1 MGLRATTAL
10 LASLSL
16 ATTELERWPLF
27 DTDHTVLLRV
37 RDADAR
43 VFLIADDTTN
53 NVLRIRH
60 EGALYVAR
68 PATAFHGVV
77 REALEATTTWTGYV
91 KDFSR
96 PRTDVI
102 AFTLVLGMSECY
114 LVVQAAR

>member
-1 MGLRATTAL
+1 M
-10 LASLSL
+10 
-16 ATTELERWPLF
+16 
-27 DTDHTVLLRV
+27 

-43 VFLIADDTTN
+43 VFLIADDTSN
-53 NVLRIRH
+53 NVLHIRH
-60 EGALYVAR
+60 EGAHYVAR
-68 PATAFHGVV
+68 PPSPFHGVV

-96 PRTDVI
+96 PLADVL

>member
-10 LASLSL
+10 LASLRL
-16 ATTELERWPLF
+16 ASTELERWPLF

-53 NVLRIRH
+53 NVLHIRH
-60 EGALYVAR
+60 EGAFYVAR
-68 PATAFHGVV
+68 PPSPFDGVV
-77 REALEATTTWTGYV
+77 REALADMTTWTGYV
-91 KDFSR
+91 KDFSQ
-96 PRTDVI
+96 PRADVI

-114 LVVQAAR
+114 FVAQAVR

>member
-1 MGLRATTAL
+1 M
-10 LASLSL
+10 
-16 ATTELERWPLF
+16 
-27 DTDHTVLLRV
+27 

-43 VFLIADDTTN
+43 VFLIADD

-68 PATAFHGVV
+68 PPSPFHGVV

-96 PRTDVI
+96 PRADVI

-114 LVVQAAR
+114 LVAQAAS

>member
-16 ATTELERWPLF
+16 ADTQLERCPLF

-43 VFLIADDTTN
+43 VFLIADD

-68 PATAFHGVV
+68 PSAAFHGVV
-77 REALEATTTWTGYV
+77 REALADMTTWTGYV

-96 PRTDVI
+96 PRADVI

-114 LVVQAAR
+114 LVAQATR